1 MLNRIPAQI
10 GMQLGDVDTP
20 ALVVDLDAFDKN
32 IAQMAAHAADAGV
45 RLRPHAKTH
54 KCPVIALK
62 QIAQGAVGVC
72 CQKVSEAEA
81 MVNGGVGDVLLTNEI
96 VGDPK
101 MQRLGALATQAR
113 VGICADDP
121 FHVTAY
127 ERAARQYGAEID
139 VYIEINVGSDRCGI
153 LPGDAMIAMA
163 RRIGASKY
171 LRFAGLQAY
180 CGYVQHQRAYLDRKK
195 IIEEAARRTESA
207 IDRLNENGIACN
219 TVTGAGTGSFE
230 IEIDRGVLNEIQA
243 GSYIF
248 MDVDYSKNLDEDGKA
263 CDAFKQSL
271 FVYTTVM
278 SCPTAERAI
287 VDAGIKAVALDSGVP
302 VISGMDDVAYVPGG
316 DEHGTLMTGSAACAP
331 KIGDKLK
338 LVPGHCDPTVNLY
351 DWYVGV
357 RNDRVEALWPITAR
371 GALL

>member
-1 MLNRIPAQI
+1 
-10 GMQLGDVDTP
+10 
-20 ALVVDLDAFDKN
+20 
-32 IAQMAAHAADAGV
+32 
-45 RLRPHAKTH
+45 
-54 KCPVIALK
+54 
-62 QIAQGAVGVC
+62 
-72 CQKVSEAEA
+72 VSEAEA

-101 MQRLGALATQAR
+101 MQRLGALATQAK
-113 VGICADDP
+113 VGICADDH